1 MDTRSE
7 PGLSDV
13 PSTPIATDSPGLPPI
28 SPTFR
33 RTPREAFQ
41 TAAQPP
47 VPGFPSISESSF
59 GHGKLVPLA
68 PKNPVP
74 EPLDAGGDDRMELD
88 FEEPIAR
95 VYNPSGIK
103 PSEGP
108 SGNSTANPG
117 AKDREPEATIS
128 NNRSMERKRRIS
140 EIDRMIERLTSEKD
154 KLVYEEQVEFDRS
167 SYPTQ
172 SQRASQDSQAVVSG
186 PNGPSSK
193 RIALGRIEEN
203 DPDHDMRGGNEPGVL
218 PDSERSSTS
227 HALRGYIQQATTQDP
242 WPGRWL
248 NPSTDPHSPGAVDK
262 DRASALSPQG
272 TMTVSS
278 PTGTTAATEVS
289 QQPHPAEGRLR
300 LSPPLAMGLRAQR
313 GAIPNKQTG
322 SKYTGNAAQ
331 LRLGPG
337 PSSGLQKGPATCL
350 VCAKTF
356 HRPSELK

>member
-33 RTPREAFQ
+33 RAPRETFQ
-41 TAAQPP
+41 TATQPP
-47 VPGFPSISESSF
+47 VPGFPSISESGF

-68 PKNPVP
+68 PKNLVP
-74 EPLDAGGDDRMELD
+74 EALDAGGDDRMDLD
-88 FEEPIAR
+88 FEEPITR
-95 VYNPSGIK
+95 VYKLNGIK

-117 AKDREPEATIS
+117 AKDREPGGTI
-128 NNRSMERKRRIS
+128 RSMERKRRIS
-140 EIDRMIERLTSEKD
+140 DIDRMIEKLTSEKD
-154 KLVYEEQVEFDRS
+154 KLVYEERVESDRG

-172 SQRASQDSQAVVSG
+172 SQRAPQDPQAVVSG
-186 PNGPSSK
+186 PNGPISK
-193 RIALGRIEEN
+193 RIALGRIEES

-218 PDSERSSTS
+218 PNSERSSAS

-242 WPGRWL
+242 WPAGRWL
-248 NPSTDPHSPGAVDK
+248 NHNTDLHSPDAADK

-289 QQPHPAEGRLR
+289 QQPHLAEGRLR

-313 GAIPNKQTG
+313 GAIPNKQAGT
-322 SKYTGNAAQ
+322 KYAENAAQ